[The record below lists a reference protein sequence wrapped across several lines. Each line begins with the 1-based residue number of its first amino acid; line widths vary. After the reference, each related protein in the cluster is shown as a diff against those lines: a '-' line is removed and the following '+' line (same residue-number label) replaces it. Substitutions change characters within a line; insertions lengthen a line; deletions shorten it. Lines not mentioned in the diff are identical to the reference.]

1 MDDDADNR
9 LKFTVQS
16 RLGQLA
22 LENDELAVS
31 REWFEKASRL
41 NEQDAET
48 MGALRG
54 IAEREERWEDAA
66 AFGEKELERA
76 DSGAQRREHLEHLQ
90 FIYRD
95 KLEDAEASD
104 SALRKA
110 ADLSPEDIDLQNRL
124 LEHYREEQDWENYL
138 TTAVNLMN
146 VADPDELGTTFFT
159 EVAQVY
165 QDQRGDLESA
175 RLFYTKAMEYDP
187 SNLEVKDKGRDLA
200 RDTGDFKAFAE
211 IESDLIDSVE
221 NLEERICRAYE
232 LSYTFR
238 EKVGDGKAAKSWLER
253 AHEMVKDDR
262 ELARDIAEKYT
273 LEKSTYPIARDVY
286 RGILKTMARDP
297 EVTRIL
303 ARLSGQIG
311 DVDRAYGYYSTLSAI
326 VPSDDE
332 ARGYVVPCR
341 RARPKVA
348 SRAIKDIER
357 MAIAPPP
364 SGSTLVAAL
373 MNPLAR
379 QAEALQR
386 GEMQLRGVTDRDR
399 MSLLTNAL

>member
-1 MDDDADNR
+1 M
-9 LKFTVQS
+9 
-16 RLGQLA
+16 
-22 LENDELAVS
+22 
-31 REWFEKASRL
+31 
-41 NEQDAET
+41 
-48 MGALRG
+48 
-54 IAEREERWEDAA
+54 
-66 AFGEKELERA
+66 ERA

-238 EKVGDGKAAKSWLER
+238 EKVGDGKAAKSLAGTRPRNGER
-253 AHEMVKDDR
+253 
-262 ELARDIAEKYT
+262 
-273 LEKSTYPIARDVY
+273 
-286 RGILKTMARDP
+286 
-297 EVTRIL
+297 
-303 ARLSGQIG
+303 
-311 DVDRAYGYYSTLSAI
+311 
-326 VPSDDE
+326 
-332 ARGYVVPCR
+332 
-341 RARPKVA
+341 RP
-348 SRAIKDIER
+348 
-357 MAIAPPP
+357 
-364 SGSTLVAAL
+364 
-373 MNPLAR
+373 
-379 QAEALQR
+379 
-386 GEMQLRGVTDRDR
+386 
-399 MSLLTNAL
+399 